1 MKDRALEG
9 FQPYLVVAGSPSVS
23 FSKNGVGV
31 SKAAVAKLCNS
42 RFVRVLID
50 AKGKRMAI
58 QICAEN
64 DPLATPF
71 AKSEKPEGI
80 RWNTRDLNQ
89 TIQSITGWSFDEGNP
104 CYRVEGTFVD
114 DEDGAAL
121 VFDLN
126 EAQLQT

>member
-1 MKDRALEG
+1 
-9 FQPYLVVAGSPSVS
+9 
-23 FSKNGVGV
+23 
-31 SKAAVAKLCNS
+31 
-42 RFVRVLID
+42 
-50 AKGKRMAI
+50 MAI

-71 AKSEKPEGI
+71 AKSDKPEGI

-89 TIQSITGWSFDEGNP
+89 TIQNMTGWTFDENQ
-104 CYRVEGTFVD
+104 CYKVEGTFVD

-126 EAQLQT
+126 EAQFQV

>member
-1 MKDRALEG
+1 MALEG

-23 FSKNGVGV
+23 FSKNGVGI

-42 RFVRVLID
+42 KFVRVLID

-64 DPLATPF
+64 DPLA
-71 AKSEKPEGI
+71 KSDKPEGI

-89 TIQSITGWSFDEGNP
+89 TIQNMTGWTFDENQ
-104 CYRVEGTFVD
+104 CYKVEGTFVD

-126 EAQLQT
+126 EAQFQV